1 MTGILYQDWL
11 RSLAHM
17 PRPTRRVPCRV
28 CGGRPAVLGR
38 LRAVR
43 WWVPAYLTN
52 GAEPLWTDRHHEVSA
67 CRACGGTGYWEV

>member
-38 LRAVR
+38 RLWASWDSERLRR
-43 WWVPAYLTN
+43 
-52 GAEPLWTDRHHEVSA
+52 GAHWSEPIECKVA